1 MLEDSAYGL
10 CLIHLKRRYVGR
22 HGQRVETFLIR
33 IPHSRRGTRCGVR
46 GTRWGARTFQ
56 GKQEA
61 RDNLMRQGNGLG
73 SAFEHTIEQHDTFDG
88 ATGAARAMRG
98 PIDAKLFKSTIAR

>member
-1 MLEDSAYGL
+1 MLEETVYGL
-10 CLIHLKRRYVGR
+10 CLIHFKRSYVGR

-46 GTRWGARTFQ
+46 VFL

-73 SAFEHTIEQHDTFDG
+73 SAFEHTIEQHGIFDG
-88 ATGAARAMRG
+88 ATVAARAIRG
-98 PIDAKLFKSTIAR
+98 PTDAKVFRSTIA

>member
-1 MLEDSAYGL
+1 MLEEIVFGP
-10 CLIHLKRRYVGR
+10 CFIHLKRSYVGR

-46 GTRWGARTFQ
+46 VFLGR
-56 GKQEA
+56 QEA

-73 SAFEHTIEQHDTFDG
+73 SAFEHTIEQHDIFDG

-98 PIDAKLFKSTIAR
+98 PIDAKLVKSTIA

>member
-1 MLEDSAYGL
+1 MLEDIVYGL
-10 CLIHLKRRYVGR
+10 CLIHFKRSYVGR

-33 IPHSRRGTRCGVR
+33 IPQSCRGTRCGVR
-46 GTRWGARTFQ
+46 VFL

-73 SAFEHTIEQHDTFDG
+73 SAFEHTIEQHDTRVG
-88 ATGAARAMRG
+88 ATGAALAIRG

>member
-1 MLEDSAYGL
+1 MLEEIVYGL
-10 CLIHLKRRYVGR
+10 CLIHFKRSYVGR

-46 GTRWGARTFQ
+46 IFL

-61 RDNLMRQGNGLG
+61 SDNMMRQGNGLG
-73 SAFEHTIEQHDTFDG
+73 SALEHTTEQHDTFD
-88 ATGAARAMRG
+88 AASGAARAMRG
-98 PIDAKLFKSTIAR
+98 PSDAKLLKSTIAR